1 MSGHSKWATIKHKK
15 GALDAKRGKIFTRLI
30 KEISIA
36 AKNGGGDPDTNPRLR
51 GAIVAAKAENM
62 PADNIKRA
70 IQRGTGELP
79 GATYEEFSLEGYGP
93 GGVAILL
100 DINTDNRNRTV
111 SEIRHVFGKNGG
123 NMASAGAVAY
133 MFHKKGD
140 IIIPKSA
147 AKEDD
152 LMNII
157 IEAGGEDE
165 PIDDGEN
172 WEILTAPSAYEGM
185 LEAVKKAGITPASSS
200 VSMIPDTYIKL
211 EGAQAQHDDPPD
223 GSARRS
229 GRRAERPRQLRH
241 RSEVAGRSCG
251 IVCLHEESEAA
262 HRWAAFLLGGQVMHS
277 ALRSFQHVRGK
288 CCGKETE
295 VVA

>member
-36 AKNGGGDPDTNPRLR
+36 AKNGGDPDTNPRLR
-51 GAIVAAKAENM
+51 TAIAAAKAENM

-79 GATYEEFSLEGYGP
+79 GVNYEEFSLEGYGP
-93 GGVAILL
+93 GGVAVLL

-133 MFHKKGD
+133 MFHKKGN
-140 IIIPKSA
+140 IIVPKSA
-147 AKEDD
+147 ATADD

-157 IEAGGEDE
+157 IENNGEDE

-172 WEILTAPSAYEGM
+172 WEILTAPSAYESM
-185 LEAVKKAGITPASSS
+185 LEALKKAGFEPASSS
-200 VSMIPDTYIKL
+200 VSMIPDTFIEL
-211 EGAQAQHDDPPD
+211 
-223 GSARRS
+223 
-229 GRRAERPRQLRH
+229 
-241 RSEVAGRSCG
+241 
-251 IVCLHEESEAA
+251 
-262 HRWAAFLLGGQVMHS
+262 
-277 ALRSFQHVRGK
+277 
-288 CCGKETE
+288 
-295 VVA
+295 

>member
-36 AKNGGGDPDTNPRLR
+36 AKNGGDPDTNPRLR

-79 GATYEEFSLEGYGP
+79 GASYEEFSLEGYGP

-123 NMASAGAVAY
+123 NMAEAGAVSW

-140 IIIPKSA
+140 IVIPKSA

-152 LMNII
+152 LMGIVL
-157 IEAGGEDE
+157 EAGAEDLR
-165 PIDDGEN
+165 DDGDN
-172 WEILTAPSAYEGM
+172 WEVLSQPSAYEAV
-185 LEAVKKAGITPASSS
+185 LEAVKKAGIAPLSSS
-200 VSMIPDTYIKL
+200 VSMIPQNYIKL
-211 EGAQAQHDDPPD
+211 EGAAASQMIRLMEALEEHDDVQNVHSNFD
-223 GSARRS
+223 IDQKLL
-229 GRRAERPRQLRH
+229 E
-241 RSEVAGRSCG
+241 EVAG
-251 IVCLHEESEAA
+251 
-262 HRWAAFLLGGQVMHS
+262 
-277 ALRSFQHVRGK
+277 
-288 CCGKETE
+288 
-295 VVA
+295 